1 MAAKQTRSTEQ
12 ARRGIQRGV
21 DKWANAALVTLGPK
35 EGDIA
40 LDKKFVALSIPKGG
54 RTVRELAPPAK
65 RYWLRE
71 GPMRAQPPPGS
82 RKPFK
87 FT

>member
-1 MAAKQTRSTEQ
+1 
-12 ARRGIQRGV
+12 V
-21 DKWANAALVTLGPK
+21 DKRANAALVTLGPK

-40 LDKKFVALSIPKGG
+40 LDKKCVALSIPKGG
-54 RTVRELAPPAK
+54 RTVRELAPPAT

-71 GPMRAQPPPGS
+71 GPRRAQPPPGS

-87 FT
+87 CT